1 MKKILSLVLAIAML
15 LSVGV
20 VAFAE
25 DTIEKGTIVYGASTE
40 IGGDFAPSAWWTNN
54 ATDKMIRDL
63 TNDYSFTTTNQGGE
77 YIVNDAVCGG
87 IEGVANEDGTK
98 TFTVK
103 INEGLVFSN
112 GEPITAA
119 N

>member
-1 MKKILSLVLAIAML
+1 MKKILSLVLAVAML

-54 ATDKMIRDL
+54 ATDNMIRKMI
-63 TNDYSFTTTNQGGE
+63 NDYSPITTNQGGE
-77 YIVNDAVCGG
+77 YVLN
-87 IEGVANEDGTK
+87 ETVAESVTGEMNPDGSK

-103 INEGLVFSN
+103 INEGLV
-112 GEPITAA
+112 
-119 N
+119 